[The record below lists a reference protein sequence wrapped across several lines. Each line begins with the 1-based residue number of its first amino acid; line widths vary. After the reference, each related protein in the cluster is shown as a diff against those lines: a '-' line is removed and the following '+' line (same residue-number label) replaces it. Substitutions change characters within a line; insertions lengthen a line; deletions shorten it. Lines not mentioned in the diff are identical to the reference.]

1 MSLTLR
7 PAGHHGCGGR
17 ITLAIHLRLRSRAA
31 FRRRRGAYVAAAERI
46 VQGHAATILG

>member
-17 ITLAIHLRLRSRAA
+17 IPLAIHLRLRSITA
-31 FRRRRGAYVAAAERI
+31 FRRRRGAYVAVAERI
-46 VQGHAATILG
+46 VQGQSVTVLG